1 MNARQSNSDL
11 VANLNNQLVEIDNN
25 IESLQA
31 RHEQLE
37 TENAALLWVTKTH
50 TNFMKHFL

>member
-37 TENAALLWVTKTH
+37 TENAALL
-50 TNFMKHFL
+50 